1 MNRKLFAMLSCFL
14 LSINTYADDN
24 SGRKVLYWYDTMM
37 PEKQFDTAGKSPFM
51 DMDLVPKYAD
61 EIDGDN
67 NVAAGEKPIIS
78 INSENMQKMGVRTEK
93 VSKTAFG
100 QTIRATG
107 VIMENERTRQEVF
120 SQVEGRVTSLKVSAV
135 GDAVKKG
142 EVFYSLYSPE
152 LLALQNDY
160 VVALSGGM
168 KDMAAAARKRLKL
181 LGVSE
186 TVLNNVAK
194 THKPYDEVPF
204 YIPTDGVL
212 AKLEIRNGRYI
223 KAGDEIG
230 YIQDLSKIWVEAAVT
245 EGDLPTIKQ
254 GDNASI
260 VFAGNPTPYNAK
272 VDYIYPTITPETRTG
287 KVRLVA
293 DNKDG
298 SLKPAG
304 YATVNFVATSA
315 SSIEKL
321 TVPSEAILRNTI
333 GEHIIMALGDGKF
346 QSRIV
351 KIGASSGGKTEIL
364 EGLNEGETVVTSAQ
378 FLIDSESNLR
388 EATKKIAGEK
398 P

>member
-1 MNRKLFAMLSCFL
+1 MSVSA
-14 LSINTYADDN
+14 YADDS
-24 SGRKVLYWYDTMM
+24 SGRKVLYWYDPMM
-37 PEKQFDTAGKSPFM
+37 PEKQFDKAGKSPFM

-61 EIDGDN
+61 EIDSGN
-67 NVAAGEKPIIS
+67 NVVAGEKPIIS

-93 VSKTAFG
+93 VSKSAFG

-107 VIMENERTRQEVF
+107 VIIENERTRQEIF
-120 SQVEGRVTSLKVSAV
+120 SQVEGRITSLKVSAV
-135 GDAVKKG
+135 GDVVKKG

-160 VVALSGGM
+160 IIALSGGM
-168 KDMAAAARKRLKL
+168 KEMAAAARKRLKL
-181 LGVSE
+181 LGVGE
-186 TVLNNVAK
+186 IVLNILAK
-194 THKPYDEVPF
+194 TRKAYDEVPF

-223 KAGDEIG
+223 KAGDEVG
-230 YIQDLSKIWVEAAVT
+230 YIQDLSKIWVEAAVA
-245 EGDLPTIKQ
+245 EGDLPNIKQ

-260 VFAGNPTPYNAK
+260 NFAGNPTPYTAK
-272 VDYIYPTITPETRTG
+272 VDYIYPTITTETRTG
-287 KVRLVA
+287 KVRLVV

-304 YATVNFVATSA
+304 YATVNFATA
-315 SSIEKL
+315 STTEKL
-321 TVPSEAILRNTI
+321 TVPSEAILRSSI
-333 GEHIIMALGDGKF
+333 GEHVIVAMDGDKF
-346 QSRIV
+346 QSRII

-364 EGLNEGETVVTSAQ
+364 EGLKEGENVVISAQ